1 MSSPRLARVAPA
13 LRGYV
18 ERGEIAGVVTVI
30 GRNGKVV
37 AVDSAGFADLER
49 RTPIRS
55 TTIFRIA
62 SMTKPVT
69 SVAVMMLV
77 EEGSSCSTSRCRSTY
92 PPSVRCASR
101 P

>member
-1 MSSPRLARVAPA
+1 VIARS
-13 LRGYV
+13 
-18 ERGEIAGVVTVI
+18 
-30 GRNGKVV
+30 GKVV
-37 AVDSAGFADLER
+37 AVDSAGFADLET

-77 EEGSSCSTSRCRSTY
+77 EEGKLLLTEPVSKYIPAFRTMRVATVTPGDSGRTAFASSRRRRS
-92 PPSVRCASR
+92 S
-101 P
+101 